1 MKSGR
6 KTKLSAA
13 LAGSLA
19 LLGVSAV
26 PAAAAD
32 VCIQLNGGSF
42 SGDIGFFRF
51 RDVQLPTLPNK
62 IVPLTGRAAG
72 LSPAWGSAVTSTAGG
87 YVELGVMFFIDGVQ
101 GQFNVAFSPATSRR
115 GSGGGRYGAYGTS
128 DSVTATIVAC
138 GLEP

>member
-1 MKSGR
+1 MQS
-6 KTKLSAA
+6 KTFAKVSAA
-13 LAGSLA
+13 FACSLGLLA
-19 LLGVSAV
+19 VSAA

-51 RDVQLPTLPNK
+51 RDVQLPTLPNQ

-72 LSPAWGSAVTSTAGG
+72 LSPAFGSAVTSKEGG

-101 GQFNVAFSPATSRR
+101 GQFNVAFSPPTSRR

>member
-1 MKSGR
+1 MQSR
-6 KTKLSAA
+6 TKTRLSAA
-13 LAGSLA
+13 FAGSLGVLA
-19 LLGVSAV
+19 VSAA

-51 RDVQLPTLPNK
+51 RDVALPTTPNK

-72 LSPAWGSAVTSTAGG
+72 LSPAFGSAVTSQSGG

-115 GSGGGRYGAYGTS
+115 GSGGGRYGTYGTS
-128 DSVTATIVAC
+128 DSVTATIVGC
-138 GLEP
+138 GNEP